1 MVSLSSIEIIPL
13 LPEHRQSVINL
24 LMSSFFLQEP
34 LNEMLQFDIPH
45 EPLSWVDCTIDGALH
60 DQCSFIA
67 IDTTSPCKDIVGV
80 ILNGI
85 SDRNHEAPNMEF
97 PSAKLQFIF
106 SLIDQVSEGYD
117 LFKLYNTNLLFHCDI
132 INVDEKA
139 RGLNLSSRLIT
150 KSLEK
155 AQELGAKGASVVCSS
170 LFSRKAFIQHGFQ
183 VINELLYSEHED
195 SRLKNMG
202 MHDRCTLL
210 ARSL

>member
-1 MVSLSSIEIIPL
+1 MASLSSIEIVPL
-13 LPEHRQSVINL
+13 LPEHRQPVINL

-34 LNEMLQFDIPH
+34 LNEMLQFDIPR
-45 EPLSWVDCTIDGALH
+45 EPLSWVDFTIDGAIH

-67 IDTTSPCKDIVGV
+67 IDITSPCKDIVGV
-80 ILNGI
+80 ILN
-85 SDRNHEAPNMEF
+85 
-97 PSAKLQFIF
+97 
-106 SLIDQVSEGYD
+106 DQVSEGYD

-170 LFSRKAFIQHGFQ
+170 LFSRKAFIRHGFQ